1 MADIATVNIPSDV
14 LEPIVRSQVAAG
26 IVKAL
31 GEPELLISKVVA
43 LALKQKVCNDGSV
56 SSRSYDNRCDLIE
69 LIATKGIH
77 AVVRESLTKWVEEQ
91 RPAIEQ
97 QVKKALA
104 RKESKFAK
112 ALVDGLVE
120 ATKSTWGFKCDIH
133 FPEDR

>member
-1 MADIATVNIPSDV
+1 
-14 LEPIVRSQVAAG
+14 
-26 IVKAL
+26 
-31 GEPELLISKVVA
+31 
-43 LALKQKVCNDGSV
+43 LKQKVCNNGSV
-56 SSRSYDNRCDLIE
+56 SNTSYENHHDLIE

-120 ATKSTWGFKCDIH
+120 ATKSTWKFKCDIH